1 MNKEEENERRDIDIE
16 HAKAHQFPLVLPE
29 SDMNEEMSTEI
40 QELVV
45 GLLEKHPFGLAA
57 KETFE
62 VLNKKFGVGWN
73 IVIGKAFHSEFQ
85 AVKGTVLMMYYQ
97 GVYGIHI
104 WKSEK

>member
-1 MNKEEENERRDIDIE
+1 M
-16 HAKAHQFPLVLPE
+16 LPE

-57 KETFE
+57 KGKKLFKLASTIHNFFVLETFE

-85 AVKGTVLMMYYQ
+85 AVKGMFQ
-97 GVYGIHI
+97 N
-104 WKSEK
+104 